1 MEMENLDTLDY
12 RDHFFITFAGSLCS
26 LLVIFSNIYLRL
38 DNHISTSCLISASN
52 SLSQFFHHSVV
63 RMEADHNQNNK

>member
-12 RDHFFITFAGSLCS
+12 RDYFFITFAGSLCS

-38 DNHISTSCLISASN
+38 GLMYRCMLPLWLTRLVD
-52 SLSQFFHHSVV
+52 
-63 RMEADHNQNNK
+63 